1 MKKAI
6 QLVSIAA
13 CLVLSLAACQSNENK
28 TPQNTATETTPAA
41 VTSVATPATTQPAA
55 PVTTQPVALAT
66 TTTTPTTAK
75 ATVTPA
81 PTPAKDLTGK
91 GANAPTT
98 APTTTSTTAKSAN
111 VKWDEMVYNWGTIQH
126 GEKMTHVFKFKN
138 TGSEPL
144 IILDAKGSCGCTVPE
159 KPAAPIAP
167 GKTGEI
173 KVVFDSNGK
182 EGPQTKI
189 VTVTANTEPSTFA
202 LTIKG
207 EVKKE

>member
-13 CLVLSLAACQSNENK
+13 CLVFSMAACQSNENK
-28 TPQNTATETTPAA
+28 APQNTATETTPT
-41 VTSVATPATTQPAA
+41 VV
-55 PVTTQPVALAT
+55 
-66 TTTTPTTAK
+66 TPTTAPATAPQTVTATPTTVSTTTPPPPTTK
-75 ATVTPA
+75 ATVEPA
-81 PTPAKDLTGK
+81 KVTPTPAAKDMTSK
-91 GANAPTT
+91 GATVETPSASPAKT
-98 APTTTSTTAKSAN
+98 AV
-111 VKWDEMVYNWGTIQH
+111 VKWEETVHNWGSIKQ

-144 IILDAKGSCGCTVPE
+144 IILSAEGSCGCTVPE
-159 KPAAPIAP
+159 KPTAPIAQ

-182 EGPQTKI
+182 EGPQVKTVKI
-189 VTVTANTEPSTFA
+189 TANTEPNIFV

-207 EVKKE
+207 DVKKD